1 MTFCCIL
8 MMITAEKNV
17 IPDQDTETKLLT
29 NYSAA
34 VKVKT
39 RASTVT
45 LSQRNSAYICFVDY
59 MVVLAISQSFLSI

>member
-1 MTFCCIL
+1 

-29 NYSAA
+29 NYSD

-45 LSQRNSAYICFVDY
+45 LSQRNSAYIWFVAH

>member
-1 MTFCCIL
+1 

-45 LSQRNSAYICFVDY
+45 LHMETLLIFGLMPRWLF
-59 MVVLAISQSFLSI
+59 

>member
-1 MTFCCIL
+1 

-17 IPDQDTETKLLT
+17 IHDQDTETKLLT
-29 NYSAA
+29 NYSA

-45 LSQRNSAYICFVDY
+45 LHIETLLIFG
-59 MVVLAISQSFLSI
+59 LLPIWLF

>member
-1 MTFCCIL
+1 MTFCRIE

-17 IPDQDTETKLLT
+17 IPDQDMETKLLT

-34 VKVKT
+34 VKVKKT

-45 LSQRNSAYICFVDY
+45 LHIETLLIFG
-59 MVVLAISQSFLSI
+59 LLPI

>member
-1 MTFCCIL
+1 MTFCRILL

-45 LSQRNSAYICFVDY
+45 LHMETLLIFGLLPRWLF
-59 MVVLAISQSFLSI
+59 